1 VAEDHVATYAWYSLA
16 AASGKKD
23 ARLVRD
29 IYIKDDLEPSKIVRG
44 QEMAKEIWEQIEK
57 RKAAET
63 HYE

>member
-1 VAEDHVATYAWYSLA
+1 MATYAWYSLA

>member
-1 VAEDHVATYAWYSLA
+1 MATYAWYSLA

-44 QEMAKEIWEQIEK
+44 QEMAKENMGTDRE
-57 RKAAET
+57 AESSGDT
-63 HYE
+63 L